1 MKTKN
6 LILTSIMMLFMVI
19 SAYGQTDLT
28 GRIYYNANIMKG
40 QFDDKLKELDKE
52 IATKKAEVIA
62 KSEKKLGRKLT
73 AAEQAKLNNEV
84 DKVMKQAKSMM
95 DGMKTAV
102 TLEFKTA
109 TQVVMK
115 MDMKIDDNAMKA
127 AGVPWLK
134 RKAMKAALAIAPSS
148 EKETYVVKG
157 NKIIIGTGK
166 DQDVMTLSADG
177 KTITG
182 EMDGKKFTLTRTK

>member
-6 LILTSIMMLFMVI
+6 LVLTSIMMLFMVI
-19 SAYGQTDLT
+19 SAYGQTNLT
-28 GRIYYNANIMKG
+28 GRVYYNANIMKG
-40 QFDDKLKELDKE
+40 QFDDQLKELDKE
-52 IATKKAEVIA
+52 IATKKAEAIA

-84 DKVMKQAKSMM
+84 DKAMKQAKSMM

-166 DQDVMTLSADG
+166 DQDTMTLSADG

>member
-6 LILTSIMMLFMVI
+6 LVLTSIMMLFMVI

-28 GRIYYNANIMKG
+28 GRVYYNANIMKG

-52 IATKKAEVIA
+52 IATKKAEAIA
-62 KSEKKLGRKLT
+62 KAEKKKGRKLT
-73 AAEQAKLNNEV
+73 AAETAELDKELNKAMN
-84 DKVMKQAKSMM
+84 QAKSMM
-95 DGMKTAV
+95 NGMKTAV
-102 TLEFKTA
+102 TVEFKTA

-127 AGVPWLK
+127 AGIPWLK
-134 RKAMKAALAIAPSS
+134 RKALKAALAIAPSS
-148 EKETYVVKG
+148 EKDTYVVKG
-157 NKIIIGTGK
+157 NQVIIGTGK
-166 DQDVMTLSADG
+166 DQDAMTLSADG

>member
-6 LILTSIMMLFMVI
+6 LVLTSIMMLFMVI
-19 SAYGQTDLT
+19 SAYGQTNLT
-28 GRIYYNANIMKG
+28 GRVYYNANIMKG
-40 QFDDKLKELDKE
+40 QFDDQLKELDKE
-52 IATKKAEVIA
+52 IATKKAEAIA

-73 AAEQAKLNNEV
+73 AAEQAKLNNEI
-84 DKVMKQAKSMM
+84 DKAMKQAKSMM

-127 AGVPWLK
+127 AGVPW

>member
-6 LILTSIMMLFMVI
+6 LVLTSIMMLFMVI

-28 GRIYYNANIMKG
+28 GRVYYNANIMKG

-52 IATKKAEVIA
+52 IATKKAEAIA
-62 KSEKKLGRKLT
+62 KAEKKKGRKLT
-73 AAEQAKLNNEV
+73 AAETAELDKELNKAMN
-84 DKVMKQAKSMM
+84 QAKSMM
-95 DGMKTAV
+95 NGMKTAV

-127 AGVPWLK
+127 AGIPWLK
-134 RKAMKAALAIAPSS
+134 RKALKAALAIAPSS
-148 EKETYVVKG
+148 EKDTYVVKG
-157 NKIIIGTGK
+157 NQVIIGTGK
-166 DQDVMTLSADG
+166 DQDAMTLSADG

>member
-6 LILTSIMMLFMVI
+6 LVLTNIMMLFMVI

-28 GRIYYNANIMKG
+28 GRVYYNANIMKG

-52 IATKKAEVIA
+52 ITTKKAEAIA
-62 KSEKKLGRKLT
+62 KAEKKKGRKLT

-84 DKVMKQAKSMM
+84 DKAMKQAKSMM

>member
-6 LILTSIMMLFMVI
+6 LVLTSIMMLFMVI
-19 SAYGQTDLT
+19 SAYGQNDLT
-28 GRIYYNANIMKG
+28 GRVYYNANIMKG

-52 IATKKAEVIA
+52 ITTKKAEAIA
-62 KSEKKLGRKLT
+62 KAEKKKGRKLT
-73 AAEQAKLNNEV
+73 AAETAELDKELNKAMN
-84 DKVMKQAKSMM
+84 QAKSMM
-95 DGMKTAV
+95 NGMKTAV
-102 TLEFKTA
+102 TVEFKTA

-127 AGVPWLK
+127 AGIPWLK
-134 RKAMKAALAIAPSS
+134 RKALKAALAIAPSS
-148 EKETYVVKG
+148 EKDTYVVKG
-157 NKIIIGTGK
+157 NQVIIGTGK
-166 DQDVMTLSADG
+166 DQDAMTLSADG

>member
-6 LILTSIMMLFMVI
+6 LVLTSIMMLFMVI
-19 SAYGQTDLT
+19 SAYGQTNLT

-52 IATKKAEVIA
+52 IATKRAEAIAKAE
-62 KSEKKLGRKLT
+62 KKKGRKLT
-73 AAEQAKLNNEV
+73 AAETAELDKELNKAMN
-84 DKVMKQAKSMM
+84 QAKSMM
-95 DGMKTAV
+95 NGMKTAV

-127 AGVPWLK
+127 AGIPWLK
-134 RKAMKAALAIAPSS
+134 RKALKAALAIAPSS
-148 EKETYVVKG
+148 EKDTYVVKG
-157 NKIIIGTGK
+157 NQVIIGTGK
-166 DQDVMTLSADG
+166 DQDAMTLSADG

>member
-52 IATKKAEVIA
+52 IATKRAEAIAKAE
-62 KSEKKLGRKLT
+62 KKKGRKLT
-73 AAEQAKLNNEV
+73 AAETAELDKELNKAMN
-84 DKVMKQAKSMM
+84 QAKSMM
-95 DGMKTAV
+95 NGMKTAV

-127 AGVPWLK
+127 AGIPWLK
-134 RKAMKAALAIAPSS
+134 RKALKAALAIAPSS
-148 EKETYVVKG
+148 EKDTYVVKG
-157 NKIIIGTGK
+157 NQVIIGTGK
-166 DQDVMTLSADG
+166 DQDAMTLSADG

>member
-6 LILTSIMMLFMVI
+6 LVLTSIMMLFMVI

-52 IATKKAEVIA
+52 IATKKAEAIA

-84 DKVMKQAKSMM
+84 DKAMKQAKSMM

>member
-6 LILTSIMMLFMVI
+6 LVLTSIMMLFMVI
-19 SAYGQTDLT
+19 SAFGQTNLT

-40 QFDDKLKELDKE
+40 QFDDQLKELDKE
-52 IATKKAEVIA
+52 IATKKAEAIA

-73 AAEQAKLNNEV
+73 AAEQAKLNNEI
-84 DKVMKQAKSMM
+84 DKAMKQAKSMM

>member
-6 LILTSIMMLFMVI
+6 LVLTSIMMLFMVI
-19 SAYGQTDLT
+19 SAYGQTNLT
-28 GRIYYNANIMKG
+28 GRVYYNANIMKG
-40 QFDDKLKELDKE
+40 QFDDQLKELDKE
-52 IATKKAEVIA
+52 IATKKAEAIA

-84 DKVMKQAKSMM
+84 DKAMKQAKSMM

-115 MDMKIDDNAMKA
+115 MDMTIDDNAMKA
-127 AGVPWLK
+127 AGIPWLK

>member
-6 LILTSIMMLFMVI
+6 LVLTSIMMLFMVI

-28 GRIYYNANIMKG
+28 GRVYYNANIMKG

-52 IATKKAEVIA
+52 ITTKKAEAIA
-62 KSEKKLGRKLT
+62 KAEKKKGRKLT
-73 AAEQAKLNNEV
+73 AAETAELDKELNKAMN
-84 DKVMKQAKSMM
+84 QAKSTMN
-95 DGMKTAV
+95 GMKTAV

-127 AGVPWLK
+127 AGIPWLK
-134 RKAMKAALAIAPSS
+134 RKALKAALAIAPSS
-148 EKETYVVKG
+148 EKDTYVVKG
-157 NKIIIGTGK
+157 NKVIIGTGK
-166 DQDVMTLSADG
+166 DQDAMTLSADG

>member
-6 LILTSIMMLFMVI
+6 LVLTSIMMLFMVI
-19 SAYGQTDLT
+19 SAYGQTVLT
-28 GRIYYNANIMKG
+28 GRVYYNANIMKG

-52 IATKKAEVIA
+52 ITTKKAEAIA
-62 KSEKKLGRKLT
+62 KAEKKKGRKLT
-73 AAEQAKLNNEV
+73 AAETAELDKELNKAMN
-84 DKVMKQAKSMM
+84 QAKSTMN
-95 DGMKTAV
+95 GMKTAV

-127 AGVPWLK
+127 AGIPWLK
-134 RKAMKAALAIAPSS
+134 RKALKAALAIAPSS
-148 EKETYVVKG
+148 EKDTYVVKG
-157 NKIIIGTGK
+157 NKVIIGTGK
-166 DQDVMTLSADG
+166 DQDTMTLSADG

>member
-1 MKTKN
+1 
-6 LILTSIMMLFMVI
+6 MLFMVI
-19 SAYGQTDLT
+19 SAYGQTNLT

-52 IATKKAEVIA
+52 IATKRAEAIAKAE
-62 KSEKKLGRKLT
+62 KKKGRKLT
-73 AAEQAKLNNEV
+73 AAETAELDKELNKAMN
-84 DKVMKQAKSMM
+84 QAKSMM
-95 DGMKTAV
+95 NGMKTAV

-127 AGVPWLK
+127 AGIPWLK
-134 RKAMKAALAIAPSS
+134 RKALKAALAIAPSS
-148 EKETYVVKG
+148 EKDTYVVKG
-157 NKIIIGTGK
+157 NQVIIGTGK
-166 DQDVMTLSADG
+166 DQDAMTLSADG

>member
-1 MKTKN
+1 M
-6 LILTSIMMLFMVI
+6 IML
-19 SAYGQTDLT
+19 
-28 GRIYYNANIMKG
+28 
-40 QFDDKLKELDKE
+40 
-52 IATKKAEVIA
+52 
-62 KSEKKLGRKLT
+62 
-73 AAEQAKLNNEV
+73 
-84 DKVMKQAKSMM
+84 MM
-95 DGMKTAV
+95 NGMKTAV

-127 AGVPWLK
+127 AGIPWLK
-134 RKAMKAALAIAPSS
+134 RKALKAALAIAPSS

-177 KTITG
+177 RETLRSSVQSVKTRQQQIRQVS
-182 EMDGKKFTLTRTK
+182 M

>member
-6 LILTSIMMLFMVI
+6 LVLTSIMMLFMVI
-19 SAYGQTDLT
+19 SAYGQNDLT
-28 GRIYYNANIMKG
+28 GRVYYNANIMKG

-52 IATKKAEVIA
+52 IATKKAEAIA
-62 KSEKKLGRKLT
+62 KAEKKKGRKLT
-73 AAEQAKLNNEV
+73 AAETAELDKELNKAMN
-84 DKVMKQAKSMM
+84 QAKSMM
-95 DGMKTAV
+95 NGMKTAV

-127 AGVPWLK
+127 AGIPWLK
-134 RKAMKAALAIAPSS
+134 RKALKAALAIAPSS
-148 EKETYVVKG
+148 EKDTYVVKG
-157 NKIIIGTGK
+157 NQVIIGTGK
-166 DQDVMTLSADG
+166 DQDAMTLSADG

>member
-6 LILTSIMMLFMVI
+6 LVLTSIMMLFMVI
-19 SAYGQTDLT
+19 SAYGQTNLT
-28 GRIYYNANIMKG
+28 GRVYYNANIMKG
-40 QFDDKLKELDKE
+40 QFDDQLKELDKE
-52 IATKKAEVIA
+52 ITTKKAEAIA
-62 KSEKKLGRKLT
+62 KAEKKKGRKLT
-73 AAEQAKLNNEV
+73 AAETAELDKELNKAMN
-84 DKVMKQAKSMM
+84 QAKSMM
-95 DGMKTAV
+95 NGMKTAV

-127 AGVPWLK
+127 AGIPWLK
-134 RKAMKAALAIAPSS
+134 RKALKAALAIAPSS
-148 EKETYVVKG
+148 EKDTYVVKG
-157 NKIIIGTGK
+157 NQVIIGTGK
-166 DQDVMTLSADG
+166 DQDAMTLSADG

>member
-6 LILTSIMMLFMVI
+6 LVLTSIMMLFMVI
-19 SAYGQTDLT
+19 SAYGQTNLT
-28 GRIYYNANIMKG
+28 GRVYYNANIMKG
-40 QFDDKLKELDKE
+40 QFDDQLKELDKE
-52 IATKKAEVIA
+52 ITTKKAEAIA

-84 DKVMKQAKSMM
+84 DKAMKQAKSMM
-95 DGMKTAV
+95 NGMKTAV

-127 AGVPWLK
+127 AGIPWLK
-134 RKAMKAALAIAPSS
+134 RKALKAALAIAPSS
-148 EKETYVVKG
+148 EKDTYVVKG
-157 NKIIIGTGK
+157 NKVIIGTGK
-166 DQDVMTLSADG
+166 DQDAMTLSADG

>member
-6 LILTSIMMLFMVI
+6 LVLTSIMMLFMVI
-19 SAYGQTDLT
+19 SAYGQTNLT

-52 IATKKAEVIA
+52 IATKKAEAIA

-84 DKVMKQAKSMM
+84 DKAMKQAKSMM

>member
-6 LILTSIMMLFMVI
+6 LVLTSIMMLFMVI
-19 SAYGQTDLT
+19 SAYGQTNLT
-28 GRIYYNANIMKG
+28 GRVYYNANIMKG
-40 QFDDKLKELDKE
+40 QFDDQLKELDKE
-52 IATKKAEVIA
+52 ITTKKAEAIA

-84 DKVMKQAKSMM
+84 DKAMKQAKSMM

>member
-19 SAYGQTDLT
+19 SAYGQTNLT

-52 IATKKAEVIA
+52 IATKKAEAIA

-84 DKVMKQAKSMM
+84 DKAMKQAKSMM

-127 AGVPWLK
+127 AGIPWLK
-134 RKAMKAALAIAPSS
+134 RKALKAALAIAPSS
-148 EKETYVVKG
+148 EKDTYVVKG
-157 NKIIIGTGK
+157 NQVIIGTGK
-166 DQDVMTLSADG
+166 DQDAMTLSADG

>member
-6 LILTSIMMLFMVI
+6 LVLTSIMMLFMVI

-28 GRIYYNANIMKG
+28 GRVYYNANIMKG

-52 IATKKAEVIA
+52 ITTKKAEAIA
-62 KSEKKLGRKLT
+62 KAEKKKGRKLT
-73 AAEQAKLNNEV
+73 AAETAELDKELNKAMN
-84 DKVMKQAKSMM
+84 QAKSMM
-95 DGMKTAV
+95 NGMKTAV
-102 TLEFKTA
+102 TVEFKTA

-127 AGVPWLK
+127 AGIPWLK
-134 RKAMKAALAIAPSS
+134 RKALKAALAIAPSS
-148 EKETYVVKG
+148 EKDTYVVKG
-157 NKIIIGTGK
+157 NQVIIGTGK
-166 DQDVMTLSADG
+166 DQDAMTLSADG

>member
-6 LILTSIMMLFMVI
+6 LVLTSIMMLIMVI
-19 SAYGQTDLT
+19 SAYGQTNLT
-28 GRIYYNANIMKG
+28 GRVYYNANIMKG
-40 QFDDKLKELDKE
+40 QFDDQLKELDKE
-52 IATKKAEVIA
+52 IATKKAEAIA

-84 DKVMKQAKSMM
+84 DKAMKQAKSMM

>member
-40 QFDDKLKELDKE
+40 QFDDQLKELDKE
-52 IATKKAEVIA
+52 IATKKAEAIA
-62 KSEKKLGRKLT
+62 KAEKKEGRKLT
-73 AAEQAKLNNEV
+73 AAETAELDKELNKAMN
-84 DKVMKQAKSMM
+84 QAKSMM
-95 DGMKTAV
+95 NGMKTAV

-127 AGVPWLK
+127 AGIPWLK
-134 RKAMKAALAIAPSS
+134 RKALKAALAIAPSS

>member
-6 LILTSIMMLFMVI
+6 LVLTSIMMLFMVI
-19 SAYGQTDLT
+19 SAYGQTNLT
-28 GRIYYNANIMKG
+28 GRVYYNANIMKG

-52 IATKKAEVIA
+52 IATKKAEAIA

-84 DKVMKQAKSMM
+84 DKAMKQAKSMM